1 MELDQYLDELEK
13 KLIRSFDIFRNHEV
27 NNEEYDLF
35 ARYHLRA
42 EKYFLTKSAKIYAME
57 NNEYI
62 LTKKFENLD
71 NAGLDRFTNSLV
83 RSIDELVELHDEHM
97 SSIITVVILVDKPLE
112 QIDADIRKSVEK
124 FKYHKGFSFGFK
136 GWVDIRVIVT
146 SLNDGSNIA
155 NKKGREVSEIY
166 GFTK

>member
-1 MELDQYLDELEK
+1 MEMDLYLDELEK
-13 KLIRSFDIFRNHEV
+13 KLMRSFDIYRNHEIKK
-27 NNEEYDLF
+27 EKFDLF

-62 LTKKFENLD
+62 LVRKIKNLD
-71 NAGLDRFTNSLV
+71 KNELKRFTDHLV
-83 RSIDELVELHDEHM
+83 SSIDELVVVHDEHM
-97 SSIITVVILVDKPLE
+97 SSIITGVILVEGPLNE
-112 QIDADIRKSVEK
+112 IDDYILKEIRK

-136 GWVDIRVIVT
+136 GWVDIRLIVT

-166 GFTK
+166 GFTR

>member
-1 MELDQYLDELEK
+1 M
-13 KLIRSFDIFRNHEV
+13 SFPVSQLLAQPVTVVEDPIISAN
-27 NNEEYDLF
+27 
-35 ARYHLRA
+35 
-42 EKYFLTKSAKIYAME
+42 YFTA
-57 NNEYI
+57 
-62 LTKKFENLD
+62 
-71 NAGLDRFTNSLV
+71 
-83 RSIDELVELHDEHM
+83 
-97 SSIITVVILVDKPLE
+97 IITGVILVDKPLE

>member
-62 LTKKFENLD
+62 LIKKFENLD
-71 NAGLDRFTNSLV
+71 KAGLDRFTNSMV
-83 RSIDELVELHDEHM
+83 RNIDELVELHDEHM
-97 SSIITVVILVDKPLE
+97 SSIITGVILVDKPLE
-112 QIDADIRKSVEK
+112 QMDADIRKNVEK

-136 GWVDIRVIVT
+136 GWVDIRVIIT

>member
-1 MELDQYLDELEK
+1 MELGQYLDELEK
-13 KLIRSFDIFRNHEV
+13 KLMRNFDVFRDHV
-27 NNEEYDLF
+27 ANNEEYDLF

-62 LTKKFENLD
+62 FVKMVENLD
-71 NAGLDRFTNSLV
+71 NNEFERFADSMV
-83 RSIDELVELHDEHM
+83 RSIDELVVLHDEHM
-97 SSIITVVILVDKPLE
+97 SSVITGVILVDKPLE
-112 QIDADIRKSVEK
+112 LIEDKVLKRIKK
-124 FKYHKGFSFGFK
+124 FKYHKGFSFGLK
-136 GWVDIRVIVT
+136 GWVDIRIIVT

-166 GFTK
+166 GFTR

>member
-1 MELDQYLDELEK
+1 MELELYLDELEK
-13 KLIRSFDIFRNHEV
+13 KLIRSFDILRNHRV
-27 NNEEYDLF
+27 DNEEYDLF

-62 LTKKFENLD
+62 LVKRVENLD
-71 NAGLDRFTNSLV
+71 TNEFKRFTDNMV

-97 SSIITVVILVDKPLE
+97 SSIITGVILVDKPLNE
-112 QIDADIRKSVEK
+112 IDGNVLRSIEK
-124 FKYHKGFSFGFK
+124 FRYHKGFSFGFK
-136 GWVDIRVIVT
+136 GWVDIRIILT
-146 SLNDGSNIA
+146 SLEDGSNIA

-166 GFTK
+166 GFTR